1 MKKLIFIISFLLTI
15 LYSVPVYA
23 MDVDETIKT
32 QEEALG
38 ISGFIKE
45 AGNYTKEVFEDLDL
59 NSVYKDAISGEIN
72 TEGLLNSILKI
83 AGGEVQNTIR
93 TLGYIL
99 IIVII
104 YSIIKNISEGMGNG
118 EIGEITYYVQY
129 ILIVTLIMTN
139 FSDIIVLIKDTVNS
153 LVGFLNSLLPILIA
167 LMITTGNLATASI
180 VEPVLL
186 TLITFIGNII
196 SSVFLPLILV
206 GTSLGIISKISDKI
220 QINKLSK
227 MFKSSVVW
235 ALGVVLTIF
244 TRSFIS

>member
-1 MKKLIFIISFLLTI
+1 MKKLIFIISFLLAI

-23 MDVDETIKT
+23 MDVDESIKT

-139 FSDIIVLIKDTVNS
+139 FSDIVVLIKDTVNS

-186 TLITFIGNII
+186 MLITFIGNII

-235 ALGVVLTIF
+235 ALGIVLTIF